1 MIVTIHQ
8 PETIPWTGFFHKM
21 MCADLYVYLDHV
33 QYRKNYFQNR
43 NKIVKNQGKV
53 GWATMPV
60 EKKGGSSESIMSK
73 KLVHGYS
80 KRFISLIK
88 SSYMNEK
95 YFDKYFDKLN
105 FILEKE
111 HRYLVDLNLELIGF
125 FREALKITTPTVR
138 SSALN
143 ITSSKSKMI
152 LDICLNL
159 DATDYIAGPLGLDY
173 LDKDSFKDHNIKLLV
188 HNYISPVYQ
197 DIYSITNSSNNFYP
211 NLSTLDLLF
220 KNGENS
226 RQIILNSGN
235 ISKHG

>member
-8 PETIPWTGFFHKM
+8 PESLPWTGFFHKM

-33 QYRKNYFQNR
+33 QYRKNYVQNR
-43 NKIVKNQGKV
+43 NKIVKNQGTV
-53 GWATMPV
+53 GWATIPV
-60 EKKGGSSESIMSK
+60 EKKGGVSESIMGK
-73 KLVHGYS
+73 KIVPGYS
-80 KRFISLIK
+80 NKFISLIK
-88 SSYMNEK
+88 SSYQNEK

-105 FILEKE
+105 FILKKE
-111 HRYLVDLNLELIGF
+111 HRYLVDLNLELIDF

-143 ITSSKSKMI
+143 ITSSKSQMI
-152 LDICLNL
+152 LDICVNL
-159 DATDYIAGPLGLDY
+159 DATNYIAGPLGLDY

-188 HNYISPVYQ
+188 HNYISPLYQ
-197 DIYSITNSSNNFYP
+197 DIYCMSDSSNNFYP

>member
-21 MCADLYVYLDHV
+21 MCANLYVYLDHV

-60 EKKGGSSESIMSK
+60 EKRGSSESIMSK
-73 KLVHGYS
+73 KLVHGHS
-80 KRFISLIK
+80 KKFISLIH
-88 SSYMNEK
+88 SSYINER
-95 YFDKYFDKLN
+95 YFDKYFDKLT

-111 HRYLVDLNLELIGF
+111 HRYLVDLNLELIDF
-125 FREALKITTPTVR
+125 FREALNITTPTVR

-152 LDICLNL
+152 LDICENL

-173 LDKDSFKDHNIKLLV
+173 LDKDSFKDRNIKLLV
-188 HNYISPVYQ
+188 HNYVSPVYQ
-197 DIYSITNSSNNFYP
+197 DIYSISDNSKNFYP

-235 ISKHG
+235 ISEHK

>member
-60 EKKGGSSESIMSK
+60 KKKGGSSESIMGK
-73 KLVHGYS
+73 KIVHGYS
-80 KRFISLIK
+80 KRFSSLIK

-111 HRYLVDLNLELIGF
+111 HRYLVDLNLELIDF

-138 SSALN
+138 SSTLN
-143 ITSSKSKMI
+143 ITSSKSQMI
-152 LDICLNL
+152 LDICVNFSLKSEFFSHDLISFSVSHNFSFV
-159 DATDYIAGPLGLDY
+159 
-173 LDKDSFKDHNIKLLV
+173 SFKLL
-188 HNYISPVYQ
+188 
-197 DIYSITNSSNNFYP
+197 
-211 NLSTLDLLF
+211 
-220 KNGENS
+220 
-226 RQIILNSGN
+226 
-235 ISKHG
+235 